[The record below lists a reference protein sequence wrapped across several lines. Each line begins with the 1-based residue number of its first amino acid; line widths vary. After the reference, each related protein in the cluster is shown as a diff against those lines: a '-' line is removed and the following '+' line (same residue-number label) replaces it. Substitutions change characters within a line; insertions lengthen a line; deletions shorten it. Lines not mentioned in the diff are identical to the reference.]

1 MENKPKRQKA
11 TFRINPKTIVHLK
24 ELAEKS
30 NTSQGRIIDN
40 LTAKEKKNV
49 GQHDESHD
57 G

>member
-11 TFRINPKTIVHLK
+11 TFRLNPKTIVHLK